1 MKFADGNEKL
11 EIHVV
16 DDEKK
21 DMESAAD
28 QSVNVPII
36 DYDHEPRSRNQSSE
50 EMKNSLL
57 QRPQQIFNSET
68 TCLSEKDDSKDNSQ
82 SVLVGDGAPSV
93 IVKVT
98 VCVIAF
104 IIMVIC
110 LCFLFT

>member
-1 MKFADGNEKL
+1 MRTKFAGGECSEDGCFDNVMKFADGNEKL

-68 TCLSEKDDSKDNSQ
+68 VATTQDLNK
-82 SVLVGDGAPSV
+82 
-93 IVKVT
+93 
-98 VCVIAF
+98 
-104 IIMVIC
+104 
-110 LCFLFT
+110 